1 MLGCPFA
8 ARTKSECA
16 RAWAARGVIAVM
28 PPPKQHF
35 FNLRSPPG
43 TSVDEVIDAVEGLV
57 TVNEIYSVQ
66 HLGAFDFQ
74 VGINSAS
81 AVQHLLEV
89 GGLRLGNQV
98 VPLVPVARQ
107 VASVTCMYLPS
118 YISDNEVATSLKTF
132 GTTLRI
138 EEARYKDRPSIR
150 TGTRYL
156 KMEMKQDN
164 PLPNFA
170 RVSGHRATFEYR
182 GVRRLCRRCSLEGH
196 YKAQCQT
203 PFCRRCGIYGHP
215 EETCS
220 LACRRCGGAHASV
233 DCTARKSYSMA
244 AMEVDDFPPLGK
256 ATETEKSRRRM
267 TPLTAA
273 SRTQQRD
280 RNSREEP
287 RPAIQAPTQSVETQ
301 GPQENHPRSQDN
313 AGTKTPSPHGDER
326 LGGEAVA
333 AQDGGQSNQEG
344 AQHGDDGTTPHR
356 QGELRQDP
364 ELTPGLRGTQ
374 TSQHKEV
381 NEYPNQWWDKKGD
394 DDGQENARSSIGQHS
409 GLTTRPN
416 HEPGKKEDTQGQE
429 QPPKTHFIAQQQPP
443 APHGIPQGGP
453 NRGDEHGARRSS
465 ESSTEGKNQW
475 EVEASSST
483 SDESSTLVIDEAAPQ
498 SPRHKNSEDTSKRG
512 IRSQITNKDG
522 SQAQRPGT
530 TSHGDSS
537 PLLDTEGGGTER
549 AHGSAKKPR
558 RDDSAERQTVWS
570 VGTLWEDLTPGQR
583 GSVPGTVDPMDADD
597 SDFY

>member
-1 MLGCPFA
+1 MCETTLGTRDCCHCSGLSSNPVLGCPFA

-244 AMEVDDFPPLGK
+244 AMEVDDFPPLGR

-374 TSQHKEV
+374 TSQHKE
-381 NEYPNQWWDKKGD
+381 
-394 DDGQENARSSIGQHS
+394 
-409 GLTTRPN
+409 
-416 HEPGKKEDTQGQE
+416 
-429 QPPKTHFIAQQQPP
+429 QQPP